1 MYCEFMQN
9 TTEKSTKLKIAFGD
23 LFKAFD
29 SVYHDLLPLVNLLVH
44 KSS

>member
-1 MYCEFMQN
+1 MCCEFMQN
-9 TTEKSTKLKIAFGD
+9 TTEESTKLLMAFGD

-29 SVYHDLLPLVNLLVH
+29 SVYHDLLPLVNVLVH